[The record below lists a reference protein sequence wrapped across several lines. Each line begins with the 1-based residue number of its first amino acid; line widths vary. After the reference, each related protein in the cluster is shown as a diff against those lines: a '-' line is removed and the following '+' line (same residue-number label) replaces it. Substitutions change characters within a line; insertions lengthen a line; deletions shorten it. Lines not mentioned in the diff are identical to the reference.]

1 MYTQINKYMY
11 KNDRATSHY
20 GYGWAVF
27 NSDRDSKVVTH
38 NGSNGIYFADFIRFI
53 DEDVVII
60 YLTNTILG
68 NDTENVGW
76 EISKMIFNPK
86 YEAHPVSKNMYELV
100 FEFIKTNEL
109 ASAQMLPSYLTNEL
123 GKKFDDHS
131 VLNRYGYRILEK
143 ENEPGWAMELFK
155 LNVQL
160 FPEDGNLWDSL
171 GEAYLKYGEKKQAI
185 ESYKKAVELGNKE
198 SQKILTVLIK
208 N

>member
-1 MYTQINKYMY
+1 VAE
-11 KNDRATSHY
+11 NDRATSHY
-20 GYGWAVF
+20 GSGWAMF

-53 DEDVVII
+53 HEDVVII

-68 NDTENVGW
+68 NDKENVGW

-86 YEAHPVSKNMYELV
+86 YEANPVSKNMYELV

-109 ASAQMLPSYLTNEL
+109 ASAQMLPLYLTNEL
-123 GKKFDDHS
+123 GKKFNDHS
-131 VLNRYGYRILEK
+131 VLNGYGYRILEK

-160 FPEDGNLWDSL
+160 FPGDGNLWDSL
-171 GEAYLKYGEKKQAI
+171 GEAYLKYGEKK
-185 ESYKKAVELGNKE
+185 
-198 SQKILTVLIK
+198 
-208 N
+208 